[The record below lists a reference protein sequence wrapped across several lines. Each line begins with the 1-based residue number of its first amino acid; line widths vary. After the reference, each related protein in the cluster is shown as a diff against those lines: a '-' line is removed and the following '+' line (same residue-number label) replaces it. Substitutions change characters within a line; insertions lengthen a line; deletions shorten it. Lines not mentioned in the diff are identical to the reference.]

1 MCHHTE
7 QLGDIWMRHK
17 LYHVSILGKFCTLTL
32 MYYEKNKGKKIFQL
46 DTGVGGREPG
56 TVAQFRIS
64 NVNHP
69 SITLIPWP
77 LIGDWIQLTPPPSLT
92 LTFNMVRT
100 LPQPP
105 SLTFVLYTFSPL
117 VKTSNDSFVQ
127 WYIPRPCQYR
137 HTHYSKGAAKENWR
151 GQDIQEFDNKE

>member
-7 QLGDIWMRHK
+7 QLGDIRMRHK

-127 WYIPRPCQYR
+127 
-137 HTHYSKGAAKENWR
+137 
-151 GQDIQEFDNKE
+151 

>member
-1 MCHHTE
+1 MCHHIE
-7 QLGDIWMRHK
+7 HLVDIGMRHK
-17 LYHVSILGKFCTLTL
+17 LYHVLISGKFCTLTL

-46 DTGVGGREPG
+46 DTGVGGKEPK

-105 SLTFVLYTFSPL
+105 SFNFCTVYFLSPSKDIKMIVLYSDHRVL
-117 VKTSNDSFVQ
+117 
-127 WYIPRPCQYR
+127 
-137 HTHYSKGAAKENWR
+137 
-151 GQDIQEFDNKE
+151 